1 MYGAIPN
8 REIDAL
14 PYWSFLPTLRQSLF
28 QPISSTHSTPRKD
41 DEIRY
46 LINADRSYC
55 NLRDDYTRTM
65 DGIDAFLH
73 QQLLSSINT
82 VPVNREEDII
92 SDELFARLGKHP
104 IFNPYDVYQLLDD
117 SWQVIATDLEIL
129 QTEGWDKVRE
139 VEPNMVLKKKKDK
152 DSGVETEIEVQEG
165 WRGRI
170 MPFELVQELF
180 LRDMLDHR
188 ANLQAEAEGCAN
200 EIDDKIRE
208 LADENREKYIDAE
221 SEKLDTKQL
230 AADVKAMQKDPD
242 LKDPELMELQR
253 LLNKQKEINKELK
266 ALEAALID
274 KTCYTIEHLTDDD
287 AYTLLREKWIMPLC
301 AKIHSLPTE
310 LLNTIE
316 NDVNRLIKRYADT
329 LLNVGNEIDKAE
341 SELANLLGELTG
353 DEADMQAIREMSTL
367 NRGLAVAE
375 KLFPQKGNKVPAI
388 RFKGFEEEWEEICI
402 GDAFKERD
410 ERSGDGELLSVTIN
424 SGICRAKDMERT
436 FTTGD
441 LNKYKVVRIDD
452 IAYNTMRM
460 WQGACGVSRYYGI
473 VSPAYTI
480 AMPQEGHVSAFYAY
494 YFKSNRML
502 HDFRI
507 NSQGLTS
514 DTWNLKY
521 PVFANIK
528 IRVPKETEQRKIAD
542 FLNCLSNSIL
552 LRERQLTL
560 LKHSKQAL
568 LEQMFVNN

>member
-1 MYGAIPN
+1 MVLRQKRDRDDVLFIDASKGFIKSGKKNKLRASDIRRIVDTYESRQNADKYARRVSREEIRANGYNLNIPRYVDSSDAAETWDLYATMYGAIPN

-28 QPISSTHSTPRKD
+28 QPISNTHSTPRKD

-170 MPFELVQELF
+170 MPFDLVQILF
-180 LRDMLDHR
+180 LSDMLHQR
-188 ANLQAEAEGCAN
+188 ANLQAEVEGCAN

-274 KTCYTIEHLTDDD
+274 KTCYTIEHLSDDD

-316 NDVNRLIKRYADT
+316 TDVNRLIKRYADT
-329 LLNVGNEIDKAE
+329 LLNVGNEIEKAE

-353 DEADMQAIREMSTL
+353 DEADMQAIREL
-367 NRGLAVAE
+367 Q
-375 KLFPQKGNKVPAI
+375 KLLQ
-388 RFKGFEEEWEEICI
+388 
-402 GDAFKERD
+402 
-410 ERSGDGELLSVTIN
+410 
-424 SGICRAKDMERT
+424 
-436 FTTGD
+436 
-441 LNKYKVVRIDD
+441 
-452 IAYNTMRM
+452 
-460 WQGACGVSRYYGI
+460 
-473 VSPAYTI
+473 
-480 AMPQEGHVSAFYAY
+480 
-494 YFKSNRML
+494 
-502 HDFRI
+502 
-507 NSQGLTS
+507 
-514 DTWNLKY
+514 
-521 PVFANIK
+521 
-528 IRVPKETEQRKIAD
+528 
-542 FLNCLSNSIL
+542 
-552 LRERQLTL
+552 
-560 LKHSKQAL
+560 
-568 LEQMFVNN
+568 